1 METLGKS
8 LADIVSILVA
18 LWFLFAEAFAD
29 IPAKPFLDAVAL
41 FVIGSALWRI
51 WKRWGTS

>member
-51 WKRWGTS
+51 WKRRGTS